1 MSDYLARLAG
11 RVRHASP
18 VLRPL
23 LPSFFEPAITGVT
36 NWDKTEYAEIERS
49 LVGAAETVGNRITS
63 TADVPPRT
71 LGPESP
77 FTKPAGPEQKRE
89 PEAPVRTNISAVP
102 YTATTPEQTV
112 ASQTPEPTELSK
124 SSPSHR
130 PVATEQITR
139 SQQQN
144 RGGSRSQESFHPAPE
159 DEVPAPPTPQI
170 TRIAPEIARVAVQ
183 LRQSPAPQPASSSE
197 PIRPLPSQEQA
208 LSSLRLQPLIEPRG
222 SSQPRIQSPP
232 MTESASLPAITRK
245 PVEGR
250 ATLASPLPAAPEIHV
265 TIGRIEVRAVSPA
278 APIQPR
284 SIKPELSLDE
294 YLRLRNRGTA

>member
-11 RVRHASP
+11 RARHASP

-36 NWDKTEYAEIERS
+36 NWAKTEYAEIERS
-49 LVGAAETVGNRITS
+49 IVGAAETVGNRITS

-71 LGPESP
+71 LGRDSP
-77 FTKPAGPEQKRE
+77 FTKPAGPEQKCE

-112 ASQTPEPTELSK
+112 ASETPEPIELSK
-124 SSPSHR
+124 SGPSHR
-130 PVATEQITR
+130 PVATEQIIR
-139 SQQQN
+139 SRQQD
-144 RGGSRSQESFHPAPE
+144 RGGSQRQELFHPAPE
-159 DEVPAPPTPQI
+159 DKGLVPPAPQM

-183 LRQSPAPQPASSSE
+183 LRQSPAPQPASYSE
-197 PIRPLPSQEQA
+197 PASPLPSQEQA
-208 LSSLRLQPLIEPRG
+208 LSSIRLQPLIEPRG

-232 MTESASLPAITRK
+232 ATESTSLPAITRR

-250 ATLASPLPAAPEIHV
+250 ATLASPLAAAPEIHV
-265 TIGRIEVRAVSPA
+265 TIGRIEIRAVSPA
-278 APIQPR
+278 VPIQPR
-284 SIKPELSLDE
+284 SSKPELSLDE
-294 YLRLRNRGTA
+294 YLRLRNKGTA